1 MYRNRPSPIRVSR
14 TYLMLIPPGRL
25 GIFQISWRA
34 TTVVEAVT
42 SAIAAAKSHADL
54 P

>member
-1 MYRNRPSPIRVSR
+1 
-14 TYLMLIPPGRL
+14 MLIPPGRL

-34 TTVVEAVT
+34 TIVVEAVT
-42 SAIAAAKSHADL
+42 SAIAAARSHADL